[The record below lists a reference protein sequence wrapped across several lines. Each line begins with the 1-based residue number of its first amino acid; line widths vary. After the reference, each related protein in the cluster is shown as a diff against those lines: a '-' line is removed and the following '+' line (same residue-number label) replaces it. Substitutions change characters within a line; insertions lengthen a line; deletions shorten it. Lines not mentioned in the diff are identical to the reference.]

1 MAVDIENNTT
11 SSDDEDAK
19 VKAQSE
25 MQMAKARINDYIAI
39 VIALFTVAL
48 LAILQRMGL
57 Y

>member
-25 MQMAKARINDYIAI
+25 MQMAKARINDYIEI

>member
-25 MQMAKARINDYIAI
+25 MFFRGWDFINHE
-39 VIALFTVAL
+39 
-48 LAILQRMGL
+48 
-57 Y
+57 